1 MKVNLSVILASV
13 GIFLMMLGA
22 GTSDANLS
30 PYSFQV
36 GMTTGVI
43 GIIMLFFSF
52 EENRNPKR
60 FKRLIRYYWSYFF
73 R

>member
-1 MKVNLSVILASV
+1 MKINLSVVLASV
-13 GIFLMMLGA
+13 GMFLLMLGA

-36 GMTTGVI
+36 GITMGII
-43 GIIMLFFSF
+43 GIIALFFAF

-60 FKRLIRYYWSYFF
+60 IKRIIRYYRHNFW
-73 R
+73 

>member
-1 MKVNLSVILASV
+1 MKINLSVILASV
-13 GIFLMMLGA
+13 GIFLLMLGA

-30 PYSFQV
+30 PYSFTV
-36 GMTTGVI
+36 GMSLGIV
-43 GIIMLFFSF
+43 GIIAMFFSF

-60 FKRLIRYYWSYFF
+60 IRRLIRYYWHNI

>member
-13 GIFLMMLGA
+13 GIFLVMLGA

-36 GMTTGVI
+36 GMIMSIV
-43 GIIMLFFSF
+43 GIVMLFFSF

-60 FKRLIRYYWSYFF
+60 IQRLIRYYWNYFQ
-73 R
+73 